1 MVGLSTL
8 ISGLFVVAPVSAT
21 TYSHDATVQFTFNSE
36 ISVVIDTADIEIL
49 DLAPGTSSDSNVV
62 GITISTNN
70 VVGYTASATVGNATY
85 NTTSMTHT
93 NGTNAFTSI
102 ATDASQAS
110 LSTDNTWGYTTS
122 LDNGSSWANL
132 SGLPIYTDTAKEI
145 AKTTSPASDA
155 IKFKINAKA
164 STSQAAGD
172 YKNVINFTVVAN
184 VPPKTLEDVLN
195 ENPNNPKDPE
205 TNLHLI
211 QSINDEVCE
220 ATEAIND
227 SIVVTDIRDHKN
239 YRVVKLKD
247 GNCWMQDN
255 LALDLTMANASSK
268 ITSSNTNANS
278 AALNALFGVANR
290 DASTDP
296 NGNLAV
302 AGIVPYVSNDY
313 ATDRPM
319 IYTEAQD
326 DVSDQDPIE
335 SVRNSKYGIYYSI
348 CAASAGSYC
357 YTNGVEDKADT
368 AVDVEY
374 DVCPSNWR
382 LPTSGYYYGYYTSED
397 YDVDGGELQKLY
409 EYYYNGHGAEI
420 RNDLL
425 LPEAG
430 YFVFPTDSLQNTAY
444 SGDYWSASAALGYL
458 GLFVGGGS
466 NQDYM
471 NPRNY
476 YQPVFGYNIRCIV
489 KTSKLAINFDKN
501 DGYGDM
507 SPQIIKHGHTVK
519 LDKNQYARWDYLF
532 NGWNTKADGTGIGY
546 KDGDTFTATTD
557 SSITKVKLYAQWV
570 EDTGQGSGSLGK
582 TLQDA
587 YEMAYVTN
595 PGRFQKDGGGT
606 KHGLYVP
613 HKTNGVYDG
622 TYFEATQQ
630 SDYEGIPAKDLR
642 FAIQDIDMTIDGVKV
657 CDYAT
662 VIGSEAYVLDLRDN
676 KSYWITKLAD
686 GKCWMT
692 QNLDLDFSSSKTY
705 TPADT
710 DITANWTPERDIGT
724 ITITSDRDQAY
735 GYAYSDTDPYG
746 VDPGVLYTYPNSDS
760 SKFLR
765 YSSLSDCVAASND
778 ETGCTHY
785 KVGNWYNW
793 TAALASN
800 DTSAAEYSV
809 ADQDFSSSICPRGWQ
824 LPTTSLWNGLI
835 DSYIPPNAHI
845 GSWAQIYGE
854 APIYL
859 NRATHITLVEWGQY
873 IGTFWFDGGDPGT
886 YQVAST
892 VTEPGSGLVVS
903 RVLSWKG
910 CTTCFNEVGV
920 GTGFY
925 TSSYGGYSSKDD
937 GYNVRCVAR

>member
-8 ISGLFVVAPVSAT
+8 VGGLFAANPTSAT
-21 TYSHDATVQFTFNSE
+21 TYSHEATVQFTFNSE

-85 NTTSMTHT
+85 NTTSMIHT
-93 NGTNAFTSI
+93 NGVDAFTSI
-102 ATDASQAS
+102 AENASEAS

-145 AKTTSPASDA
+145 ATTNSPASDA

-227 SIVVTDIRDHKN
+227 PIIVTDIRDHKN

-290 DASTDP
+290 DASTNP

-302 AGIVPYVSNDY
+302 AGIAPYVANDY
-313 ATDRPM
+313 ASDRPM

-335 SVRNSKYGIYYSI
+335 SVRNSKYGVYYNI

-595 PGRFQKDGGGT
+595 PGQFQKDGGGT

-676 KSYWITKLAD
+676 KSYWIAKLAD

-692 QNLDLDFSSSKTY
+692 QNLDLNIDSAVTY
-705 TPADT
+705 TNQDT
-710 DITANWTPERDIGT
+710 DIGYNSTTGT
-724 ITITSDRDQAY
+724 Y
-735 GYAYSDTDPYG
+735 
-746 VDPGVLYTYPNSDS
+746 N
-760 SKFLR
+760 
-765 YSSLSDCVAASND
+765 AASWKPIRSTADLRNATTPFPAYDTGYTTPYSADVGDIYQTSVLPND
-778 ETGCTHY
+778 LSCNILGSPTPCDERYIRRTPFSDNKEHGHL
-785 KVGNWYNW
+785 GNYYNW
-793 TAALASN
+793 TAAIAMN
-800 DTSAAEYSV
+800 DSSAFEGIDCNNNNCNAPT
-809 ADQDFSSSICPRGWQ
+809 SICPHGWR
-824 LPTTSLWNGLI
+824 LPLNEYRPLFNEYNATTASSIMDSPLYMTRSGMIDTYQRKFGSTGQQGGYWYATTESGSTISPSL
-835 DSYIPPNAHI
+835 
-845 GSWAQIYGE
+845 QIYTNN
-854 APIYL
+854 Y
-859 NRATHITLVEWGQY
+859 NT
-873 IGTFWFDGGDPGT
+873 WFT
-886 YQVAST
+886 SNLMKAA
-892 VTEPGSGLVVS
+892 GLS
-903 RVLSWKG
+903 
-910 CTTCFNEVGV
+910 
-920 GTGFY
+920 
-925 TSSYGGYSSKDD
+925 
-937 GYNVRCVAR
+937 VRCVAR